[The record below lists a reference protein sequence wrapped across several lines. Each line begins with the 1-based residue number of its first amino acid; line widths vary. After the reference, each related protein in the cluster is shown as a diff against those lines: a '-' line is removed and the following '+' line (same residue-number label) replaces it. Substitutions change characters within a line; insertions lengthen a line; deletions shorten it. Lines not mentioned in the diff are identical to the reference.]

1 MTSTVEVSKEFSRL
15 CPAVTHVDNTA
26 RPQIVSKNMDPWL
39 WDLLNSWYDTSG
51 EPALINTS
59 FNKHEEPIVCT
70 YKEALSNLQDNVID
84 VLVLD
89 NWIVCKK
96 EISGA

>member
-1 MTSTVEVSKEFSRL
+1 
-15 CPAVTHVDNTA
+15 
-26 RPQIVSKNMDPWL
+26 MDPWL
-39 WDLLNSWYDTSG
+39 WDLLNSWQEASG

-70 YKEALSNLQDNVID
+70 YKEALSNLQDDVID

-89 NWIVCKK
+89 NCVVSKK
-96 EISGA
+96 DITSA